1 MTNIVVVFPKAD
13 EAKGIKS
20 LLMRNG
26 FSVTAA
32 CTTGAQALGH
42 LDGLSDG
49 ILISGYKLLDMMYIE
64 LYECMPEGF
73 EMLLMASAHIISD
86 GINGREAS
94 HGRDASHGRE
104 ASRGEIVTLTMP
116 LKVHDLVNTVDMMV
130 NTLERRRKKR
140 RQKPRVRNEE
150 EASLILEAK
159 RILMNRNNMSEEEA
173 HHYIQKCSMDS
184 GTNMVETAQMILSMM
199 K

>member
-1 MTNIVVVFPKAD
+1 MTNIVVVFPKAE

-42 LDGLSDG
+42 LDGLNDG
-49 ILISGYKLLDMMYIE
+49 ILISGYKLLDMMYTE

-73 EMLLMASAHIISD
+73 EMLLMASAHVISE

-94 HGRDASHGRE
+94 HGD
-104 ASRGEIVTLTMP
+104 IVTLTMP
-116 LKVHDLVNTVDMMV
+116 LKVYDLINTVDMMTQ
-130 NTLERRRKKR
+130 TLERRRKKR
-140 RQKPRVRNEE
+140 RQKPKMRNEE
-150 EASLILEAK
+150 EISLILEAK
-159 RILMNRNNMSEEEA
+159 MILMNRNNMSEEEA

-184 GTNMVETAQMILSMM
+184 GTNMVETAQMVLSMM